1 MIHKYLKYWLFSTVS
16 LAILALDQA
25 TKLMIHTRFDEGE
38 KLEIISGFFN
48 LTHVRNYGGVFGA
61 FSQSN
66 EVIRTLLFLVLPV
79 LAFVVIGS
87 IIYNLDFKQKNQLVA
102 FSAIFGGALGNYI
115 DRIHFG
121 YVVDFL
127 DFYIKDHHWPAF
139 NVGDICIVLGVASA
153 MIIIYITEAK
163 TKTEEASTT

>member
-1 MIHKYLKYWLFSTVS
+1 MILQKYLKYWLFGSIS

-25 TKLMIHTRFDEGE
+25 TKLIIHTQFNEGE
-38 KLEIISGFFN
+38 KIIIWKGFFN

-66 EVIRTLLFLVLPV
+66 EVIRTFLFLILPV

-87 IIYNLDFKQKNQLVA
+87 IIYNLDVKHKNQLVA
-102 FSAIFGGALGNYI
+102 FSAIFGGALGNYM

-121 YVVDFL
+121 YVIDFL
-127 DFYIKDHHWPAF
+127 DFHIRDHHWPAF
-139 NVGDICIVLGVASA
+139 NVGDICIVMGVFCAV
-153 MIIIYITEAK
+153 IIIYITEGRQPADQK
-163 TKTEEASTT
+163 